1 MEWIPSARARA
12 TLSLDSSRRRARR
25 LGPTRATTSIGS
37 RARGRT
43 IRASADAKCRRRSR
57 MNACMHARAMG
68 TNSICPKICA
78 NRVYTYGFVDIAHT
92 HVMCA
97 HVTLYTGFYTSPL
110 RTLVPRETT
119 RVHTKL
125 NPKIRS
131 GSAPI
136 ARRRHST
143 ARRRSTRTMAKVPAR
158 LRAVT
163 YSLSPMR
170 TGVMHGLFKDWAAG
184 MAKRVQENAVDV
196 GLFCALP
203 LGATVW
209 CVRATRARA
218 DRSMCA
224 RYARGARASGRAR
237 VRARGRR
244 WTSTGRGRG
253 AGRRAR
259 FDSVYF

>member
-1 MEWIPSARARA
+1 
-12 TLSLDSSRRRARR
+12 
-25 LGPTRATTSIGS
+25 
-37 RARGRT
+37 
-43 IRASADAKCRRRSR
+43 
-57 MNACMHARAMG
+57 
-68 TNSICPKICA
+68 
-78 NRVYTYGFVDIAHT
+78 
-92 HVMCA
+92 
-97 HVTLYTGFYTSPL
+97 
-110 RTLVPRETT
+110 
-119 RVHTKL
+119 
-125 NPKIRS
+125 
-131 GSAPI
+131 
-136 ARRRHST
+136 
-143 ARRRSTRTMAKVPAR
+143 MAKVPAR

-253 AGRRAR
+253 AGRRASR
-259 FDSVYF
+259 DSIPCISRVAYGVCVTAIVSRRDV